1 MSGNEKVHQPD
12 STALPTQVK
21 ADEKQPVVTLFSKI
35 RDACI
40 SYVIPV
46 IIGYSLASL
55 VSFMTPD
62 TANIEYRYG
71 CRDKYFDKSRGLK
84 EVEWQYKGE
93 TIEAMSSCQFL
104 IYNRTSKDISGVRLH
119 FSVITKGEGRV
130 PEVLSKNLYPPKR
143 LPRVGIKEVNDG
155 IEKLYAFDIDVV
167 KKTGDTEYY
176 LADFLFKGVS
186 APEMSV
192 STNTQ
197 DVTVEEFSVLRTFM
211 RAGRFIVPI
220 GLAIFVLIVWSSYW
234 PMRKKFSSF
243 YNMLSTDK
251 RLGLSGEQIDIVL
264 GICIDSLKYRPKF
277 LYRRVLS
284 SIKKTE

>member
-12 STALPTQVK
+12 PAALPTQVK

-35 RDACI
+35 RDGCI
-40 SYVIPV
+40 SNVIPI

-84 EVEWQYKGE
+84 EVEWRYKGE
-93 TIEAMSSCQFL
+93 TIEAMSNCKFL

-130 PEVLSKNLYPPKR
+130 PEVLSKDLYPPER
-143 LPRVGIKEVNDG
+143 LPRVGIKEVNEG

-167 KKTGDTEYY
+167 KKLEIQNIILRISSSKEYRHQRCQ
-176 LADFLFKGVS
+176 LV
-186 APEMSV
+186 
-192 STNTQ
+192 
-197 DVTVEEFSVLRTFM
+197 
-211 RAGRFIVPI
+211 
-220 GLAIFVLIVWSSYW
+220 
-234 PMRKKFSSF
+234 
-243 YNMLSTDK
+243 
-251 RLGLSGEQIDIVL
+251 QI
-264 GICIDSLKYRPKF
+264 LKM
-277 LYRRVLS
+277 
-284 SIKKTE
+284 